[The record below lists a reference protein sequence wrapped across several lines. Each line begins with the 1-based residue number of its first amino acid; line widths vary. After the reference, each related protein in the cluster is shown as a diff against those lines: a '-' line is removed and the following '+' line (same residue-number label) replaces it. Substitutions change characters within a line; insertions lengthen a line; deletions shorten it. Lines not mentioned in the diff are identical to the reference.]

1 MNSFA
6 GIIFS
11 DTYSG
16 ETNLLAENRTLA
28 SIPFCGRFRTVDFIL
43 SSFVNAGVDNVA
55 VITKRNYASLEDH
68 MGGGRYWDLDHR
80 NSGLRILSPFF
91 RTENNNEVFMAR
103 GKLDALRSVQPYI
116 KGLKEEYVVLS
127 DANIIANIDFESV
140 FDFHIESGAD
150 ITAVYS
156 VMDTGHASN
165 LELHLDGGN
174 RVRDITYITGTDKC
188 PKNTALGIYIMKRS
202 LLLDIIRDANEHDYY
217 SFEKYALIKSVESL
231 NIVGCEHKSFAGII
245 HTVGDYYKIS
255 MQMLNS
261 DIRKQ
266 VFNPQNPI
274 MTRVMD
280 TVPVLYKY
288 NASVEN
294 SLIADGC
301 KIDGTVKNSI
311 IFRNV
316 TIEAGAV
323 VENSVIMQNS
333 VIGKSCGLN
342 YVILD
347 KNISVSEHKYLCG
360 APEYPYVF
368 VKNTKI

>member
-1 MNSFA
+1 MNLFA

-11 DTYSG
+11 DSYSASP
-16 ETNLLAENRTLA
+16 NMLAEHRTLA
-28 SIPFCGRFRTVDFIL
+28 SIPFCGRFRTIDFIL
-43 SSFVNAGVDNVA
+43 SSLVNSYVDNVA
-55 VITKRNYASLEDH
+55 VVTKRNYASLEDH
-68 MGGGRYWDLDHR
+68 LGGGRYWDLDHR
-80 NSGLRILSPFF
+80 SSGLRILSPFY
-91 RTENNNEVFMAR
+91 RTENNTEVFMAR

-116 KGLKEEYVVLS
+116 KSLKEEYVVLT

-156 VMDTGHASN
+156 NICSHSLSDLIIQKDDSS
-165 LELHLDGGN
+165 
-174 RVRDITYITGTDKC
+174 RITQLIYAVDEQQKSQDM
-188 PKNTALGIYIMKRS
+188 ALGIYIMKRS
-202 LLLDIIRDANEHDYY
+202 LLLDIIHYADEHDHY
-217 SFEKYALIKSVESL
+217 SFEKYALIKNTKTL
-231 NIVGCEHKSFAGII
+231 KIMGYEHKSFAGII
-245 HTVGDYYKIS
+245 HTVKNYYDLS
-255 MQMLNS
+255 MQML
-261 DIRKQ
+261 DEQVRKQ
-266 VFNPQNPI
+266 VFRHDSPI

-294 SLIADGC
+294 CLIADGC

-311 IFRNV
+311 VFRNV
-316 TIEAGAV
+316 TIESGAV
-323 VENSVIMQNS
+323 IENSIIMQNS

-347 KNISVSEHKYLCG
+347 KNIEVSEYKLLHG

-368 VKNTKI
+368 VKNSKI